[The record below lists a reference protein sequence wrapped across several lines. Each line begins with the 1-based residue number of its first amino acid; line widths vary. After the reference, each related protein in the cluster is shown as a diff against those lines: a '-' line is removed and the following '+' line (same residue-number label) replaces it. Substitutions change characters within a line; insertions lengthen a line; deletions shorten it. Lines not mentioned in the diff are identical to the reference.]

1 MKNSLLLLILLP
13 TCIWGGDESNA
24 PAELRL
30 EVRASQ
36 SLFEPFS
43 NDEPI
48 RFYLRSTA
56 GCYVTLYQIHP
67 DSGLAILYPQPHH
80 HWRELEAKKEYRL
93 VELADDLELKY
104 HDLEGYVYLGIIAT
118 REPIHL
124 VPWLEQAFGE
134 HGVKIGQKPEKF
146 FNEEVEAL
154 VEKVESDVRFRMGEP
169 KESSFALIPILIRPH
184 AQLYAEDW
192 RETPRSQR
200 FYFEGRYHFVAP
212 DPPRNF
218 PGAAMRA
225 PSPFPPRKPLPG
237 ASTIVPPA
245 TKEKPNNV
253 RTPRREKK
261 N

>member
-1 MKNSLLLLILLP
+1 MKRSLLLLIFLP
-13 TCIWGGDESNA
+13 TYVWAGGKSNA

-30 EVRASQ
+30 QVRASQ
-36 SLFEPFS
+36 SLFEPF
-43 NDEPI
+43 NNAEPI
-48 RFYLRSTA
+48 RLYLRSTA
-56 GCYVTLYQIHP
+56 QCYVTLYQIHP

-80 HWRELEAKKEYRL
+80 HWRELEAKREYRL
-93 VELADDLELKY
+93 AELADDLELKY

-134 HGVKIGQKPEKF
+134 RGVKIGQKPEKF
-146 FNEEVEAL
+146 LDDEVEAL

-169 KESSFALIPILIRPH
+169 KESSFALIPVLVH
-184 AQLYAEDW
+184 SQTQFYTADW

-200 FYFEGRYHFVAP
+200 FYFEGRYHFVTP
-212 DPPRNF
+212 EPPRNS
-218 PGAAMRA
+218 PGAALRV

-237 ASTIVPPA
+237 ASTIAPPA